1 MRVKTAAR
9 SSRSQPPV
17 VGRAMIP
24 QGVAAKVQG
33 ARLLLLVLFVVAILV
48 TAVAA
53 LMLGHKI
60 GYQRG
65 YHLQQTQAEQDV
77 ITGDQ
82 ATTELKSLRLSSKV
96 LINQAETAKQEL
108 SIVLTNMDEL
118 RQTQNAL
125 TLENKQVM
133 QLNNLYAKVIVD
145 KGGMPLQ
152 VLGAKIE
159 PLPENAFE
167 YGFDVGMLSQD
178 GQAKTL
184 TASLTLQDKDS
195 FVEIPL
201 SPSQFSIEGIVR
213 IRGRFLMP
221 EGFRPLQVKLNLT
234 TGNQQIEQLY
244 DWKIGGMINTMSSS
258 LFDLPKIDGS
268 PIVD

>member
-77 ITGDQ
+77 ITADQ
-82 ATTELKSLRLSSKV
+82 ATSELKSLRLRSKV
-96 LINQAETAKQEL
+96 LINQGDTA
-108 SIVLTNMDEL
+108 
-118 RQTQNAL
+118 
-125 TLENKQVM
+125 
-133 QLNNLYAKVIVD
+133 
-145 KGGMPLQ
+145 
-152 VLGAKIE
+152 
-159 PLPENAFE
+159 
-167 YGFDVGMLSQD
+167 
-178 GQAKTL
+178 
-184 TASLTLQDKDS
+184 
-195 FVEIPL
+195 
-201 SPSQFSIEGIVR
+201 
-213 IRGRFLMP
+213 
-221 EGFRPLQVKLNLT
+221 
-234 TGNQQIEQLY
+234 
-244 DWKIGGMINTMSSS
+244 
-258 LFDLPKIDGS
+258 
-268 PIVD
+268 